1 MKLYLVKRL
10 SIAFAIATASV
21 AIASSSIEAQWASSP
36 SQAQRT
42 SLSGH
47 DHDQVI
53 SGNPFGILYGMFT
66 VEFERRINNSLTL
79 ATSGTYWEK
88 LKKADDFRYNS
99 INLAMRFYPMENS
112 LQGFSISPMIGMI
125 NFKEEPRPC
134 GGTTSISCDLQST
147 TNATVGVQVDYN
159 WLLGPSR
166 RFALGTGIGG
176 RRILGSTG
184 GNTTLVPSMR
194 FNIGYA
200 F

>member
-10 SIAFAIATASV
+10 SIAFTIATASV
-21 AIASSSIEAQWASSP
+21 AVSSSTVEAQWASSP
-36 SQAQRT
+36 SHAQRS

-66 VEFERRINNSLTL
+66 AEFERRINNSLTL
-79 ATSGTYWEK
+79 AASGTYWEK
-88 LKKADDFRYNS
+88 LKKGDDFRYNS
-99 INLAMRFYPMENS
+99 VNLAMRFYPMENS
-112 LQGFSISPMIGMI
+112 LQGFAISPMIGII
-125 NFKEEPRPC
+125 NFNEKPRPC
-134 GGTTSISCDLQST
+134 GGTTSVSCDLKRT
-147 TNATVGVQVDYN
+147 TNATIGVQADYT
-159 WLLGPSR
+159 WLMGPSR
-166 RFALGTGIGG
+166 RFALGTGFGG
-176 RRILGSTG
+176 RRVLGSTG